1 MKKIKARLKELF
13 PKRID
18 QAEFFG
24 VDYYDL
30 TRKINT
36 IENKLNWLKTN
47 LEPLGLT
54 IKIVEDAK
62 ESE

>member
-1 MKKIKARLKELF
+1 MEQIKARLKELF

-30 TRKINT
+30 ARKLETINNK
-36 IENKLNWLKTN
+36 IVWLNKILNKLNLK
-47 LEPLGLT
+47 
-54 IKIVEDAK
+54 IKIVSDEK
-62 ESE
+62 EV